1 MRAGLEQLVSETGAD
16 ELMLAAFVPD
26 ITERLQSY
34 ERVSQ
39 AVELENA
46 PDDT

>member
-1 MRAGLEQLVSETGAD
+1 MSETGAD

-34 ERVSQ
+34 ERVAQ
-39 AVELENA
+39 VVELDDSS
-46 PDDT
+46 DDT

>member
-1 MRAGLEQLVSETGAD
+1 MRAGLQQLVSEMGAD

-39 AVELENA
+39 AVELDHSS
-46 PDDT
+46 DDT